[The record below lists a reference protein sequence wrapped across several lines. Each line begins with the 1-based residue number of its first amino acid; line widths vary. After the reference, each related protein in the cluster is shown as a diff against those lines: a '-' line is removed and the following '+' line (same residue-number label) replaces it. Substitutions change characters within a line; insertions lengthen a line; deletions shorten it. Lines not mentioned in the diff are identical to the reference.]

1 MKPINDLSKLHNLG
15 AKSAEMLAKT
25 GICTAQDLRQ
35 LGAVQAYLRVIES
48 GSKPSLNLLWAIE
61 GALTDRDRRDIAR
74 DEALPLLLALEDAQK
89 PVP

>member
-1 MKPINDLSKLHNLG
+1 MKPVNDLSQLRNLG
-15 AKSAEMLAKT
+15 AKSAEMLAKA

-61 GALTDRDRRDIAR
+61 GALTDRDWRDIAQ
-74 DEALPLLLALEDAQK
+74 DEALPLLLAVEDAQK